1 MLTCPW
7 RCLRAPLPDGSR
19 RVIFYTRALARRRRQ
34 WEGLT
39 IVYLNCP
46 HCGLTITPK
55 ADWLAVEH
63 CPRCIAR
70 RGVLVTLFASSL
82 PVDSLYAQNARPGP
96 RRTEPAGP
104 HLTPTS

>member
-1 MLTCPW
+1 
-7 RCLRAPLPDGSR
+7 
-19 RVIFYTRALARRRRQ
+19 VIFYTRALARRRRQ

-82 PVDSLYAQNARPGP
+82 PVDSLYHEESRPDRG
-96 RRTEPAGP
+96 RGRPADAHP
-104 HLTPTS
+104 APTT